1 MARGGGTESC
11 QLRMLQ
17 EAVEE
22 EVEEEDERSLGF
34 VHVRWLLG
42 GGAGVCTFTVRG
54 AAEQLN

>member
-1 MARGGGTESC
+1 
-11 QLRMLQ
+11 MLQ

-34 VHVRWLLG
+34 VHVRRLLG